1 MLFPIPSSYR
11 LEESE
16 MNWDALGAI
25 AELIGAVAVVVSIVY
40 LATQIRLSNT
50 LTLTQTRRDM
60 LYATQQELY
69 KIVDHTDI
77 FDSFQKDTLTRE
89 EKIRLNEWLIADL
102 RGREFEW
109 MQHRD
114 GTIDKD
120 TFQSYK
126 AAVMVNLGTPRTRE
140 WWQVNRRYYDPKF
153 AEFVDGVIRESPMTE
168 FFADFDKW
176 D

>member
-1 MLFPIPSSYR
+1 
-11 LEESE
+11 

-25 AELIGAVAVVVSIVY
+25 AELIGAIAVVVSIVY

-50 LTLTQTRRDM
+50 LALTQTRRDM
-60 LYATQQELY
+60 LHAVQQELY
-69 KIVDHTDI
+69 KIVDYPEI
-77 FDSFQKDTLTRE
+77 FDAFHKETLTRE

-114 GTIDKD
+114 GSIDQG
-120 TFQSYK
+120 TFESYK
-126 AAVMVNLGTPRTRE
+126 AAVTVNLGTPRTRN
-140 WWQVNRRYYDPKF
+140 WWQVNRPLFDPKF
-153 AEFVDGVIRESPMTE
+153 AEFVDSVIRETPLTE
-168 FFADFDKW
+168 FFANLDKW